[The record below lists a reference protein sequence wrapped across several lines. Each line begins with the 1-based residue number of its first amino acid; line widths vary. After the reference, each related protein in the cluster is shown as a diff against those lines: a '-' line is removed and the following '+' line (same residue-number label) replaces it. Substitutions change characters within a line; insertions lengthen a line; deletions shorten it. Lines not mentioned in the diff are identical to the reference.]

1 MAVTNI
7 DLSDPIST
15 LVTKTNTISASV
27 GDIGTLGTTATSSL
41 VAAIN
46 EINTKIVAIDT
57 DQEVSEKVEA
67 YFNTTA
73 SFDIQN
79 MSADSAT
86 FTNITVNGEAQ
97 LDSARFT
104 NFALKSNSG
113 ASSGTTI
120 GNLSFAKPLQIKN
133 SSGTVLLAGY
143 IVSTD
148 SDNGTI

>member
-1 MAVTNI
+1 MAVTKIN
-7 DLSDPIST
+7 LSDPIST
-15 LVTKTNTISASV
+15 LVTKTNTISSDV
-27 GDIGTLGTTATSSL
+27 GDKLTLNTSTTSSL

-46 EINTKIVAIDT
+46 EINTKVVAIDT
-57 DQEVSEKVEA
+57 DQELSEKVEA

-86 FTNITVNGEAQ
+86 FVNMTVNGGAQ
-97 LDSARFT
+97 LDSARIT
-104 NFALKSNSG
+104 NFALNAKSTAG
-113 ASSGTTI
+113 AI

-143 IVSTD
+143 IISTD
-148 SDNGTI
+148 SDRGTI

>member
-1 MAVTNI
+1 MAVTVIN
-7 DLSDPIST
+7 LSDPLSA
-15 LVTKTNTISASV
+15 LVTKTNTISSDL
-27 GDIGTLGTTATSSL
+27 GDKTALGTTDKNNL

-46 EINTKIVAIDT
+46 EINTKVVAIDT
-57 DQEVSEKVEA
+57 DQELSEKVEA

-86 FTNITVNGEAQ
+86 FVNMTVNGGAQ
-97 LDSARFT
+97 LDSARIT
-104 NFALKSNSG
+104 NFALNAKSTAG
-113 ASSGTTI
+113 AI

-143 IVSTD
+143 IISTD
-148 SDNGTI
+148 SDRGTI

>member
-1 MAVTNI
+1 MAVTEIN
-7 DLSDPIST
+7 LSDPIST
-15 LVTKTNTISASV
+15 LVTKTNTISSDV
-27 GDIGTLGTTATSSL
+27 GDKLTLNTSTTSSL

-46 EINTKIVAIDT
+46 EINTKVVAIDT
-57 DQEVSEKVEA
+57 DQELSEKVEA

-86 FTNITVNGEAQ
+86 FVNMTVNGGAQ
-97 LDSARFT
+97 LDSARIT
-104 NFALKSNSG
+104 NFALNAKSTAG
-113 ASSGTTI
+113 AI

-143 IVSTD
+143 IISTD
-148 SDNGTI
+148 SDRGTI